1 MIFII
6 ISIGS
11 SQETTCIGSPF
22 QVTTWKVR
30 GSGKYAQYF
39 SEVEEV
45 ALAWQDS
52 KASMAMKTLSGEAE
66 DPCREAMPC
75 ARWQSDLICPHV
87 GMEACCAARAG
98 RPGGFHWFFRDLHCQ
113 LFHCLLDLPGG
124 QRRQGQRSVLL
135 LLWLK
140 QCGNRMSG
148 ELRHGESVCPGP
160 KLATQH
166 CGEKYKQTLSHWLVM
181 GQDPSIV
188 LKEGLSI

>member
-11 SQETTCIGSPF
+11 SQETTRIGSQF

-98 RPGGFHWFFRDLHCQ
+98 RPGGFHWFFRDLCCR
-113 LFHCLLDLPGG
+113 LFRSLLALPGG
-124 QRRQGQRSVLL
+124 RRRQGQRRVLL
-135 LLWLK
+135 LLWSK
-140 QCGNRMSG
+140 QWGSRMSG
-148 ELRHGESVCPGP
+148 GLRHGQSVSNQPVRDP
-160 KLATQH
+160 NWRLSTL
-166 CGEKYKQTLSHWLVM
+166 GENT
-181 GQDPSIV
+181 SIPWAA
-188 LKEGLSI
+188 G